1 MVKYLEIGKIVNTFG
16 IRGQVKVMPFTDD
29 IKRFDKLKA
38 NAPKKEENKKIHN
51 GIHCN
56 GCGMNPIV
64 GNRFKCSICDNFD
77 FCEKCE
83 NLNKDKHLHPFI
95 KIYSPQVAPIEIK
108 CELK

>member
-1 MVKYLEIGKIVNTFG
+1 
-16 IRGQVKVMPFTDD
+16 
-29 IKRFDKLKA
+29 
-38 NAPKKEENKKIHN
+38 
-51 GIHCN
+51 
-56 GCGMNPIV
+56 MNPIV